1 MTQILRAAQN
11 DNPMKFG
18 TEILKQADV
27 LAAFTEDGPQITR
40 TYLSKEH
47 KQAGDYL
54 IGLMRDAGM
63 TAGFDSLGNIVGR
76 YEAGVPFAP
85 VVMTGSHQDS
95 VRNAGKYDGLFGI
108 LSPIACV
115 KELNRQG
122 KRLPYTLEIVGFGDE
137 EGVRFPATLI
147 GSKAMAGLFDPA
159 WLDKT
164 DANGVTMRQAIN
176 DFGGDAKKWR
186 ELDRSNGEHGDVVAF
201 VESHIEQ
208 GPVLLNE
215 GLAVGVVT
223 AIAGATRLRV
233 TVTGLAGHAGTVPMG
248 ARQDALTAAA
258 EMILFVESYCTVNAG
273 PFGLVGTV
281 GIMSVKPGAVN
292 VIPQDVEFTIDV
304 RSSDDA
310 RRANAVNA
318 ISEEFAII
326 AKRRNVAFVSNLFF
340 SSNAA
345 PCDARLQKQFAHAIV
360 AHGIAPRYLPS
371 GAGHDAM
378 VFPAIAPTAM
388 LFVRCGNNGISH
400 HPSETMTAEDAE
412 IATSVLLH
420 FFEHFQPPQFSAFSA
435 QRVDRAV

>member
-1 MTQILRAAQN
+1 
-11 DNPMKFG
+11 MKFG

-27 LAAFTEDGPQITR
+27 LAAFTEDAPRITR

-47 KQAGDYL
+47 KQAGEYL

-63 TAGFDSLGNIVGR
+63 TAGFDPLGNIIGR

-137 EGVRFPATLI
+137 EGVRFPATLV
-147 GSKAMAGLFDPA
+147 GSKAMAGKFDPS
-159 WLDKT
+159 WLDKA
-164 DANGVTMRQAIN
+164 DGDGISMRRAIN
-176 DFGGDAKKWR
+176 DFGGDASKWN
-186 ELDRSNGEHGDVVAF
+186 ELDRRGEQHGDVVAF

-223 AIAGATRLRV
+223 AIAGATRLV
-233 TVTGLAGHAGTVPMG
+233 LNVSGLAGHAGTVPMG
-248 ARQDALTAAA
+248 ARQDALAAAA
-258 EMILFVESYCTVNAG
+258 EMILFVEKFCTENA
-273 PFGLVGTV
+273 GLVGTV
-281 GIMSVKPGAVN
+281 GKLAVKPGAIN

-304 RSSDDA
+304 RSGDD
-310 RRANAVNA
+310 RIRAASLKALAAELPA
-318 ISEEFAII
+318 IA
-326 AKRRNVAFVSNLFF
+326 ARRNVKLRVDTLYDAD
-340 SSNAA
+340 AA
-345 PCDARLQKQFAHAIV
+345 RCDATLQKQFESAI
-360 AHGIAPRYLPS
+360 AAQGIKPRYLAS

-378 VFPAIAPTAM
+378 VFPAVAPMAM

-400 HPSETMTAEDAE
+400 HPDETMTAEDAE
-412 IATSVLLH
+412 IATEVLLY
-420 FFEHFQPPQFSAFSA
+420 FFKHYQPPPFSANKA
-435 QRVDRAV
+435 QRVERPL

>member
-1 MTQILRAAQN
+1 
-11 DNPMKFG
+11 MKFG

-27 LAAFTEDGPQITR
+27 LAAFTEDAPRITR

-54 IGLMRDAGM
+54 IDLMHDAGM

-95 VRNAGKYDGLFGI
+95 VRNAGRYDGLFGI

-115 KELNRQG
+115 KELNHQG

-137 EGVRFPATLI
+137 EGVRFPATLV
-147 GSKAMAGLFDPA
+147 GSKAMAGKFDPS
-159 WLDKT
+159 WLDKA
-164 DANGVTMRQAIN
+164 DADGVTMRQAIN
-176 DFGGDAKKWR
+176 DFGGDASKWN
-186 ELDRSNGEHGDVVAF
+186 ELDRRGEQHGDVVAF

-223 AIAGATRLRV
+223 AIAGATRLV
-233 TVTGLAGHAGTVPMG
+233 LNVSGLAGHAGTVPMG
-248 ARQDALTAAA
+248 ARQDALAAAA
-258 EMILFVESYCTVNAG
+258 EMVLFVEKFCTENA
-273 PFGLVGTV
+273 GLVGTV
-281 GIMSVKPGAVN
+281 GKLAVKPGAIN

-304 RSSDDA
+304 RSGDD
-310 RRANAVNA
+310 RIRAASLRALATELPA
-318 ISEEFAII
+318 IAT
-326 AKRRNVAFVSNLFF
+326 RRNVKLRVDTLYDAD
-340 SSNAA
+340 AA
-345 PCDARLQKQFAHAIV
+345 SCDPTLQKQFESAI
-360 AHGIAPRYLPS
+360 AAQGIKPRYLTS

-378 VFPAIAPTAM
+378 VFPAVAPMAM

-400 HPSETMTAEDAE
+400 HPDETMTAEDAE
-412 IATSVLLH
+412 IATEVLLY
-420 FFEHFQPPQFSAFSA
+420 FFEHYQPPPFSANKA
-435 QRVDRAV
+435 QRVERPL

>member
-1 MTQILRAAQN
+1 
-11 DNPMKFG
+11 MKFG
-18 TEILKQADV
+18 SDILKQADV
-27 LAAFTEDGPQITR
+27 LAGFTEDAPLITR

-47 KQAGDYL
+47 KAAGEYL

-63 TAGFDSLGNIVGR
+63 NADFDPLGNIVGR

-137 EGVRFPATLI
+137 EGVRFPATLV
-147 GSKAMAGLFDPA
+147 GSKAMAGQFDPA
-159 WLDKT
+159 WLDKV
-164 DANGVTMRQAIN
+164 DADGVTMRQAIN
-176 DFGGDAKKWR
+176 DFGGDASLWK
-186 ELDRSNGEHGDVVAF
+186 ELDRRNQQHGEVVAF

-223 AIAGATRLRV
+223 AIAGATRMRLN
-233 TVTGLAGHAGTVPMG
+233 VTGLAGHAGTVPMG
-248 ARQDALTAAA
+248 ARQDALAAAA
-258 EMILFVESYCTVNAG
+258 EMILFVERFCTDNA
-273 PFGLVGTV
+273 GLVGTV
-281 GIMSVKPGAVN
+281 GKLSVKPGAIN

-304 RSSDDA
+304 RSGDDA
-310 RRANAVNA
+310 TRAVALNA
-318 ISEEFAII
+318 FATELPAI
-326 AKRRNVAFVSNLFF
+326 AKRRNVTLAIETLYDAG
-340 SSNAA
+340 AA
-345 PCDARLQKQFAHAIV
+345 PCDPVLQKQFESAI
-360 AHGIAPRYLPS
+360 AAQGIKPRYLPS

-378 VFPAIAPTAM
+378 VFPVVAPIAM

-400 HPSETMTAEDAE
+400 HPDETMTAEDAE
-412 IATSVLLH
+412 IATNVLLH
-420 FFEHFQPPQFSAFSA
+420 FFENYQPPTFVADKA
-435 QRVDRAV
+435 QRVERPSKPF

>member
-1 MTQILRAAQN
+1 
-11 DNPMKFG
+11 MKFG

-27 LAAFTEDGPQITR
+27 LAAFTEDAPRITR

-47 KQAGDYL
+47 KQAGEYL

-63 TAGFDSLGNIVGR
+63 TAGFDPLGNIIGR

-137 EGVRFPATLI
+137 EGVRFPATLV
-147 GSKAMAGLFDPA
+147 GSKAMAGKFDPS
-159 WLDKT
+159 WLDKA
-164 DANGVTMRQAIN
+164 DGDGISMRRAIN
-176 DFGGDAKKWR
+176 DFGGDASKWN
-186 ELDRSNGEHGDVVAF
+186 ELDRRGEQHGDVVAF

-223 AIAGATRLRV
+223 AIAGATRLV
-233 TVTGLAGHAGTVPMG
+233 LNVSGLAGHAGTVPMG
-248 ARQDALTAAA
+248 ARQDALAAAA
-258 EMILFVESYCTVNAG
+258 EMILFVEKFCTENA
-273 PFGLVGTV
+273 GLVGTV
-281 GIMSVKPGAVN
+281 GKLAVKPGAIN

-304 RSSDDA
+304 RSGDD
-310 RRANAVNA
+310 RIRAASLKALAAELPA
-318 ISEEFAII
+318 IA
-326 AKRRNVAFVSNLFF
+326 ARRNVKLRVDTLYDAD
-340 SSNAA
+340 AA
-345 PCDARLQKQFAHAIV
+345 PCDATLQKQFESAI
-360 AHGIAPRYLPS
+360 AAQGIKPRYLAS

-378 VFPAIAPTAM
+378 VFPAVAPMAM

-400 HPSETMTAEDAE
+400 HPDETMTAEDAE
-412 IATSVLLH
+412 IATEVLLY
-420 FFEHFQPPQFSAFSA
+420 FFKHYQPPPFSANKA
-435 QRVDRAV
+435 QRVERPL